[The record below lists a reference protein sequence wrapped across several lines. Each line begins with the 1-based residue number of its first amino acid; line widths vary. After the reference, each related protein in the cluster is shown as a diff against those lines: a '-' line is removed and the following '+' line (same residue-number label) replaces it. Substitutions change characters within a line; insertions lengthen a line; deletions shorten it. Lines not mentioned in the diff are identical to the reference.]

1 MGSQVAV
8 LEETT
13 ENPPVIHPLKKKK
26 KAISTASCFALR
38 VRSVLPAE
46 SGHSLPL

>member
-26 KAISTASCFALR
+26 AVSTASCFALR